1 LFNVLNSQTRIT
13 GNQKRI
19 IAAAIIGD
27 LLEFFD
33 YYVMGFVLAFIVG
46 PWHLTFGK
54 SAAILLS
61 AGIGAIFGAFFYGRL
76 ADAIGRRKV
85 FMATVINFSVATGI
99 LALTPSG
106 NWLFLAFFRLLV
118 GFGVGGLYCVDLPL
132 VQEFVP
138 TRKRGRIGGWVTASV
153 PLGLLMGSVLG
164 AYLAPVLG
172 WRGLFAVGILPGLLT
187 LLIRIWVPESPR
199 WLVDQGRP
207 EEARKS
213 LAWALEV
220 SPESL
225 PLPKRIIETSSK
237 PGFRALFHHPRS
249 LIASWVTNL
258 GIQTGYYGLTL
269 WAPTLLVLVLGVAP
283 KRAAFLMIWVGLGGF
298 CGRLLISHLSDRIGR
313 KLSGGLAGIAAAIML
328 VLMATYH
335 GGTLFGVPLFWV
347 LMVIGYVFC
356 DGIFAILGPY
366 SAEVW
371 PTSLRTTGMGS
382 AYGFGG
388 IGKVIGPWGLAIIV
402 GSSNP
407 VTPAASIQKLVPS
420 FTYLAAG
427 YLLAAL
433 FFLFVGAETKDRD
446 LQEIDLELL
455 SSAAE
460 RAAVANVKA

>member
-1 LFNVLNSQTRIT
+1 MFNVLNSQTKIT
-13 GNQKRI
+13 SNQKRI

-27 LLEFFD
+27 MLEFFD
-33 YYVMGFVLAFIVG
+33 FFLMGFVLAFIVG

-54 SAAILLS
+54 SAVILLS
-61 AGIGAIFGAFFYGRL
+61 AGIGAIFGAMFYGWL
-76 ADAIGRRKV
+76 ADVIGRRKV

-99 LALTPSG
+99 LALTPTG
-106 NWLFLAFFRLLV
+106 AWFFLAFFRFLV

-138 TRKRGRIGGWVTASV
+138 ASKRGRISGLVTAAI
-153 PLGLLMGSVLG
+153 PIGLLLGSVLG

-172 WRGLFAVGILPGLLT
+172 WRGLFATGLIPGLLT
-187 LLIRIWVPESPR
+187 LLIRVWVPESPR
-199 WLVDQGRP
+199 WLVNQGRP

-225 PLPKRIIETSSK
+225 PLPLPMTEPPTKA
-237 PGFRALFHHPRS
+237 GFRALFHHPRS
-249 LIASWVTNL
+249 LLASWGSNL
-258 GIQTGYYGLTL
+258 GVQTGFYGLTM
-269 WAPTLLVLVLGVAP
+269 WAPTLLVLVLGVQP

-298 CGRLLISHLSDRIGR
+298 CGRLLISSLSDVLGR
-313 KLSGGLAGIAAAIML
+313 KLTGGFAAIAAAILLM
-328 VLMATYH
+328 LMATH
-335 GGTLFGVPLFWV
+335 HSGEVAGLPLFWLLLV
-347 LMVIGYVFC
+347 CCYAFA

-371 PTSLRTTGMGS
+371 PTSLRATGMGS

-388 IGKVIGPWGLAIIV
+388 IGKVIGPWGLAVIV

-420 FTYLAAG
+420 FTYLAAW
-427 YLLAAL
+427 YLLAAV
-433 FFLFVGAETKDRD
+433 FYLFVGAETKGRD
-446 LQEIDLELL
+446 LEQIDKELT
-455 SSAAE
+455 AAATQ
-460 RAAVANVKA
+460 RAAAADKG

>member
-1 LFNVLNSQTRIT
+1 LFDVLNNQTKIT

-19 IAAAIIGD
+19 VAAAIIGD

-54 SAAILLS
+54 SAVILLS
-61 AGIGAIFGAFFYGRL
+61 AGIGAIFGAFFYGRM
-76 ADAIGRRKV
+76 ADAIGRRKI
-85 FMATVINFSVATGI
+85 FMATVVNFSIATGF
-99 LALTPSG
+99 LALTPQG
-106 NWLFLAFFRLLV
+106 NWFYLAFFRFLV

-138 TRKRGRIGGWVTASV
+138 TSKRGRIGGLVTASI
-153 PLGLLMGSVLG
+153 PIGLLLGAVLG

-172 WRGLFAVGILPGLLT
+172 WRGLFAMGLIPGLLT
-187 LLIRIWVPESPR
+187 FLIRMWVPESPR

-220 SPESL
+220 DPESL
-225 PLPKRIIETSSK
+225 PLPARITETSSK
-237 PGFRALFHHPRS
+237 PGFAALFRHPRS

-269 WAPTLLVLVLGVAP
+269 WAPTLLVLVLGVPP

-298 CGRLLISHLSDRIGR
+298 CGRLLISWLSDIMGR
-313 KLSGGLAGIAAAIML
+313 KLTGGLAGIAAAVLL
-328 VLMATYH
+328 VLMATQH
-335 GGTLFGVPLFWV
+335 SGTVFGIPLFWL
-347 LMVIGYVFC
+347 LMVIGYAFA
-356 DGIFAILGPY
+356 DGIFAVLGPY

-371 PTSLRTTGMGS
+371 PTSLRATGMGS

-388 IGKVIGPWGLAIIV
+388 IGKVIGPWGLALIV

-433 FFLFVGAETKDRD
+433 FFLFVGAETKGRD
-446 LQEIDLELL
+446 LQEIDQQLQ

-460 RAAVANVKA
+460 RSALAGTVK